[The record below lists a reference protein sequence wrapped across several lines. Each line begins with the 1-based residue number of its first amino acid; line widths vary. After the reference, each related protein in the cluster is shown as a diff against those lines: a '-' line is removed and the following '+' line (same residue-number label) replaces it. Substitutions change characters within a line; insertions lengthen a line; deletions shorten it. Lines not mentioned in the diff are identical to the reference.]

1 MLAKKEEL
9 EKYLVAALRHSME
22 VHYYLVALNLHSLN
36 RIHDLEGLNN
46 KFEIDVALRLA
57 LGFKNGNA
65 ETEFKQEIKI
75 GKELH
80 RKQKHHQILKTSNDD
95 INRYNESLVDAIC
108 AAREERSYHKKR
120 TWDEILKHIESELPE
135 KRLKDLVIDLIKK
148 MQRIAEPDVSSITNL
163 KNFPNIGLKENL
175 YKRFRARCAEA
186 LEVFHKELGLLLF

>member
-65 ETEFKQEIKI
+65 EAEFKQEIEI

-80 RKQKHHQILKTSNDD
+80 RKQKHHQILKTPNLDTNEYS
-95 INRYNESLVDAIC
+95 ESLVDAIC

-120 TWDEILKHIESELPE
+120 TWDEILKHIESELSE
-135 KRLKDLVIDLIKK
+135 KRLNNLVIDLIKRMRK
-148 MQRIAEPDVSSITNL
+148 IAEPDVSSITNL
-163 KNFPNIGLKENL
+163 RNFPNIGLEENL
-175 YKRFRARCAEA
+175 YRRFRARCVEA
-186 LEVFHKELGLLLF
+186 LEVFHKKLDLLLF